1 MERKQQHVHAH
12 AQTQDASTLTRAW
25 HRRQGPP
32 YPVPTTTW
40 TLVRV
45 IEALQLEKAPSLSRT
60 RDMSVSGPL
69 GLGGMDRQPGGEHG
83 AWSMG
88 ARWIRRGPGGES
100 VKTLARYMSLRAVPC
115 TTSTLPVV
123 GVASYKDAAMASLP

>member
-1 MERKQQHVHAH
+1 MERKQQHVHAHAH

-83 AWSMG
+83 AWSMEHG
-88 ARWIRRGPGGES
+88 GKMDSTRSRRKRQNPREVHVAAS
-100 VKTLARYMSLRAVPC
+100 RAVYDEYPPGSWC
-115 TTSTLPVV
+115 SII
-123 GVASYKDAAMASLP
+123 

>member
-1 MERKQQHVHAH
+1 MERKQQHVHAHAH
-12 AQTQDASTLTRAW
+12 AQTQDASTLTRAR

-69 GLGGMDRQPGGEHG
+69 GLGGMDRHPGASMEHG
-83 AWSMG
+83 GAWGQDFDEVPAAKASKPSKVHVV
-88 ARWIRRGPGGES
+88 AS
-100 VKTLARYMSLRAVPC
+100 RAVYDEYPPGSWC
-115 TTSTLPVV
+115 SII
-123 GVASYKDAAMASLP
+123 